1 MTPPDPR
8 NLPRHVAVIM
18 DGNGR
23 WAKKRGMNRVRGH
36 RRGADK
42 VREVV
47 RASREIGIE
56 WLTLYAFSEE
66 NWKRSKPEIAALMT
80 LLRQFLESER
90 REMLDNGIRL
100 RTIGRTERLP
110 DKTHRTLI
118 DAIQQTA
125 AGKHMTL
132 TLALSYGGRQEMA
145 DAVRQIAK
153 KLENGDLNSADI
165 SEALISSHLYAPD
178 MPDPDLLI
186 RTSGENRISNFL
198 LWEIAYSELY
208 FTPTLWP
215 DFSREEYFA
224 AIKDYQARDRRF
236 GAA

>member
-1 MTPPDPR
+1 LNPAPL
-8 NLPRHVAVIM
+8 NLPKHVAVIM

-23 WAKKRGMNRVRGH
+23 WARKRGMNRVRGH
-36 RRGADK
+36 RKGADA

-66 NWKRSKPEIAALMT
+66 NWKRSKTEISALMN

-100 RTIGRTERLP
+100 RTIGRAEKLP
-110 DKTHRTLI
+110 DKTYRTLI
-118 DAIQQTA
+118 DTIRATA
-125 AGKHMTL
+125 GGKNMTL
-132 TLALSYGGRQEMA
+132 TLALSYGGRQELT
-145 DAVRQIAK
+145 DAVTRIAK
-153 KLENGDLNSADI
+153 KVETGALKSTDI
-165 SEALISSHLYAPD
+165 NDGVFTQHLYAPD

-186 RTSGENRISNFL
+186 RTSGETRISNFL

-215 DFSREEYFA
+215 DFGREEYLG
-224 AIKDYQARDRRF
+224 AIREYQGRERRF
-236 GAA
+236 GTA

>member
-1 MTPPDPR
+1 M
-8 NLPRHVAVIM
+8 
-18 DGNGR
+18 
-23 WAKKRGMNRVRGH
+23 
-36 RRGADK
+36 
-42 VREVV
+42 

-66 NWKRSKPEIAALMT
+66 NWKRSKPEVTALMS
-80 LLRQFLESER
+80 LLRQFLESEC

-100 RTIGRTERLP
+100 RTIGRMEKLP
-110 DKTHRTLI
+110 DKTQKVLI
-118 DAIQQTA
+118 DTIRQTA
-125 AGKHMTL
+125 GCRNMTL

-145 DAVRQIAK
+145 DAVMQIAK
-153 KLENGDLNSADI
+153 KLENGELNSTDI
-165 SEALISSHLYAPD
+165 SETLIAGHLYAPD

-215 DFSREEYFA
+215 DFGREEYVA
-224 AIKDYQARDRRF
+224 AIRDYQGRERRF